1 MWCARLTLRGES
13 WPALYSAAGTS
24 RGPRAPHPHM
34 HSAQDMVP
42 EASAMARSLSFQDA
56 GSVGGRGHS
65 QNTQLEMAILKQ
77 KEYSSLILHARA
89 AAIALAS
96 PLEGR
101 EMRLS

>member
-1 MWCARLTLRGES
+1 
-13 WPALYSAAGTS
+13 
-24 RGPRAPHPHM
+24 M

>member
-1 MWCARLTLRGES
+1 
-13 WPALYSAAGTS
+13 
-24 RGPRAPHPHM
+24 
-34 HSAQDMVP
+34 
-42 EASAMARSLSFQDA
+42 MARSLSFQDA

-65 QNTQLEMAILKQ
+65 QNTQLEMAILK